1 MRTKYL
7 LMTTIMLSTMFLSA
21 CQSPEE
27 KAAAAR
33 QKQLEA
39 AKAEE
44 EKQIKSLVDSTP
56 DLYRVFWKV
65 CGDGKVNLK
74 RSINNGCDE
83 ARYPTLEGY
92 NEPLYMW
99 GTVGDVRVEEVPN
112 PILHSRS
119 WIDFSVFIKSR
130 GCLTSGT
137 PKNEQLYLVREFSVK
152 PNNPVTSSNIR
163 VEKLSKEE
171 KESKIREQAGN
182 VALLR
187 PYTDYGL
194 LPGIDCPSY
203 DEWKK
208 TKPS

>member
-1 MRTKYL
+1 MRKKYF
-7 LMTTIMLSTMFLSA
+7 LMASIMLSTMVLSA

-33 QKQLEA
+33 LKELEA
-39 AKAEE
+39 ARAAE

-65 CGDGKVNLK
+65 CGDGKINPK
-74 RSINNGCDE
+74 RSINGGCDE
-83 ARYPTLEGY
+83 ARYPTTEGY
-92 NEPLYMW
+92 KEPLYMW
-99 GTVGDVRVEEVPN
+99 GPVGDVRVEEVAN
-112 PILHSRS
+112 PIVQDRMYPN
-119 WIDFSVFIKSR
+119 VFIKSR

-137 PKNEQLYLVREFSVK
+137 PKNEQLYLVREFSVEK
-152 PNNPVTSSNIR
+152 TNPVTPNNIR

-171 KESKIREQAGN
+171 KETKIRQQAGN

-194 LPGIDCPSY
+194 IGGIDCPSY

-208 TKPS
+208 RNTNS